1 MKIGIDIYG
10 VILDYEKG
18 MLAAAEIFDIENCR
32 GNGKV
37 NPDKFFV
44 QDKFDWSKEEKDEF
58 INKNLGRVS
67 EESNIMPEAKYVL
80 NKLKEMGHQ
89 LIIISARGTESDDMI
104 DIVTRKF
111 KKEGIEFDKYYWK
124 EHNKVEVCKNE
135 EIDIMIDDSPSTC
148 KKMMDNYIKTL
159 YFRGMRSWK
168 IEENEYLKEVFNW
181 GEVYRYIK
189 EL

>member
-1 MKIGIDIYG
+1 MKIGIDIDG

-18 MLAAAEIFDIENCR
+18 MLAAAEVFDIENCR

-80 NKLKEMGHQ
+80 NKLKEMGHFQ
-89 LIIISARGTESDDMI
+89 LG
-104 DIVTRKF
+104 
-111 KKEGIEFDKYYWK
+111 
-124 EHNKVEVCKNE
+124 
-135 EIDIMIDDSPSTC
+135 
-148 KKMMDNYIKTL
+148 
-159 YFRGMRSWK
+159 RS
-168 IEENEYLKEVFNW
+168 I
-181 GEVYRYIK
+181 
-189 EL
+189 